1 MIDSIIIPPSVHLT
15 LGVLVLLSNA
25 LVLIASGWLL
35 LRKRPINRL
44 VSATLIFFQLV
55 LMVQTLIGIK
65 LLDQGLGIL
74 QLYIHYLGGLAPL
87 FFCLL
92 YYWLPNSETAVAQNR
107 RVFVVAALSLFFT
120 VLTFTVG
127 RIYVADGTA
136 EQSQT
141 VVSAVSGDAS
151 GNPEHGESLYVTCA
165 GCHGADGEGI
175 EGVGVALAANDYIR
189 NQSDDELVAF
199 IIAGRAADA
208 LDNVSGLAM
217 PAWGGNT
224 SLNEQNL
231 IDIVAY
237 LRTLEGN
244 E

>member
-15 LGVLVLLSNA
+15 IGALVLLTNGIA
-25 LVLIASGWLL
+25 LLVSGWLAF
-35 LRKRPINRL
+35 KKQPANRL
-44 VSATLIFFQLV
+44 AGAMFILFQLV

-92 YYWLPNSETAVAQNR
+92 YYWLPSSKNPVAQNR
-107 RVFVVAALSLFFT
+107 RLLIVVALSLFFT

-136 EQSQT
+136 GESQ
-141 VVSAVSGDAS
+141 GDAS
-151 GNPEHGESLYVTCA
+151 IAVGSPEDGESLYVTCA
-165 GCHGADGEGI
+165 GCHGAGGEGT
-175 EGVGVALAANDYIR
+175 EGVGVALAQNEFI
-189 NQSDDELVAF
+189 QSHSDNELVAY
-199 IIAGRAADA
+199 IKEGRAADA
-208 LDNVSGLAM
+208 PDNRSGIAM
-217 PAWGGNT
+217 PPWGGNLF
-224 SLNEQNL
+224 LNEQQL
-231 IDIVAY
+231 HHIVAF

-244 E
+244 TSRE